1 MKGYAYSTII
11 WKVIPPKKIV
21 LIYVY
26 IFLIIYKLF
35 LERFTKMLYKLG
47 LFTRTKQ
54 NIFLLLSYFRLFVY
68 SVCLYQT
75 LQEKT

>member
-1 MKGYAYSTII
+1 
-11 WKVIPPKKIV
+11 
-21 LIYVY
+21 
-26 IFLIIYKLF
+26 
-35 LERFTKMLYKLG
+35 MLYKLG